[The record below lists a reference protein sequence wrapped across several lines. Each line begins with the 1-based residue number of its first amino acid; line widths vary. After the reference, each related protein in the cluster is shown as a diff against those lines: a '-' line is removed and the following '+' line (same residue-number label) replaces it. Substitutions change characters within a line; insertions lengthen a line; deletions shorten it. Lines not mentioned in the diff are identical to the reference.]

1 MALILKIAAV
11 LLAALAVLLGLLLLL
26 TFPRTGVRIL
36 CQNRISG
43 VWLRYGRVS
52 LRIYPLP
59 GHMSR
64 KAGKPS
70 KSAKQPR
77 RASPKR
83 SLNFRRL
90 DLGDTITLLLDLL
103 DEIQDGLRLD
113 TIRIDAVLAT
123 GDAARTGILL
133 GQLAALSGM
142 VTPFLEQRFDI
153 RDYHIAVDG
162 DFQGDTPRW
171 EAEFAFSARPIRI
184 GWALFKRRRSLLR
197 LYDALQ
203 NTEANEL

>member
-1 MALILKIAAV
+1 MALILKIAAT

-26 TFPRTGVRIL
+26 TLPRTGMRIL
-36 CQNRISG
+36 CENRISG
-43 VWLRYGRVS
+43 VWLRYGRIS

-59 GHMSR
+59 GRLSG
-64 KAGKPS
+64 KAKKTSKTGK
-70 KSAKQPR
+70 KPR
-77 RASPKR
+77 RAFPRR
-83 SLNFRRL
+83 SLNFGRI

-103 DEIQDGLRLD
+103 DEMQDGLRLD
-113 TIRIDAVLAT
+113 TIRVDAVLAT

-133 GQLAALSGM
+133 GQLAALTGM
-142 VTPFLEQRFDI
+142 ITPFLEQRFDI